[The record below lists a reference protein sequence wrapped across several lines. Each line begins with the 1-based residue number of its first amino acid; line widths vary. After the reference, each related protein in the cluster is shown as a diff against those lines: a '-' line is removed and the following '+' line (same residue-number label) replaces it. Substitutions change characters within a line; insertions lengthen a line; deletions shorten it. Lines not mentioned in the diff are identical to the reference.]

1 MNYGINTFMEVV
13 KEDIS
18 WVVLRKEDAEGY
30 METVQCLKG
39 TAKFL
44 KYQTYNAS
52 PLLIQLK
59 LKMRKPDGHI

>member
-1 MNYGINTFMEVV
+1 MNYGINTFMDVV

-30 METVQCLKG
+30 METVECLKG
-39 TAKFL
+39 T
-44 KYQTYNAS
+44 YNAG

-59 LKMRKPDGHI
+59 LKTSKPDGHI

>member
-13 KEDIS
+13 KEDIG
-18 WVVLRKEDAEGY
+18 WVVLRKEDAEGF
-30 METVQCLKG
+30 METVECLKG
-39 TAKFL
+39 TDKFL

-59 LKMRKPDGHI
+59 LKTSKPGGHI